1 MTLREKL
8 VVRRISWATLRNRY
22 FLAGIAAIIVIGA
35 ALIYFAFAGGSGD
48 SSASGKGE
56 VVSGVVQD
64 GSGKTVKYWYDPML
78 PMERYNA
85 PGKSSMNMDLQPKYA
100 DDAGG
105 DGIRV
110 SSQVR
115 QNLGVRTERVVFG
128 NLAPAIAVV
137 GRVETDERR
146 IFEVQTLTPGFVE
159 QLTVRAVGE
168 RVARGSR
175 VASVYSPELLG
186 AQHEYAAL
194 LKIRRSTITPGLRS
208 AARQRL
214 QLLGLPEAAIR
225 NLDRG
230 GRPQRAYGIFAPR
243 SGLVTAIGAR
253 PGARVEPGQ
262 SILTL
267 ADLSQVWVVAEVP
280 ELSLGQIRVG
290 QPAGIAFPAY
300 PGETRQGRIDY
311 IFPTL
316 DPEARTARVRI
327 TLPNTGGRLKI
338 GMFANVT
345 IGGTGVGGL
354 MVPAEAVISTGT
366 RDIVIVE
373 RKTGFIPVEVEVGS
387 TVKDKTVIRSG
398 LKLNDVVV
406 VSGQF
411 LIDSEASLAG
421 IIERLSRGR
430 RPEATQRRQNERLQ
444 GRGLVKAVDGAG
456 GSISISH
463 GPIRAINWPAMTMT
477 FPVKDRS
484 LLRGRRAGERILFEF
499 QRPQQG
505 EPPVIERIIPEPAR

>member
-1 MTLREKL
+1 MKLKETILVLR
-8 VVRRISWATLRNRY
+8 RPGAWRNKR
-22 FLAGIAAIIVIGA
+22 LLIAAIA
-35 ALIYFAFAGGSGD
+35 ALGLLLAGVVYAVVGGGESGSG
-48 SSASGKGE
+48 SAKGE
-56 VVSGVVQD
+56 LVNGVVQD
-64 GSGKTVKYWYDPML
+64 GSGKTVLYWYDPML

-100 DDAGG
+100 DAGG
-105 DGIRV
+105 GDTIRI
-110 SSQVR
+110 SSEVQ
-115 QNLGVRTERVVFG
+115 QNLGIRTTRVVYA
-128 NLAPAIAVV
+128 NLAPAIGVV

-168 RVARGSR
+168 QVGRGSR

-194 LKIRRSTITPGLRS
+194 RKIRRSTITPGLRS

-225 NLDRG
+225 RLDAG
-230 GRPQRAYGIFAPR
+230 GPPQRTYPVFAPR
-243 SGLVTAIGAR
+243 SGIVTAIGSR

-267 ADLSQVWVVAEVP
+267 ADVSQVWVVAEVP
-280 ELSLGQIRVG
+280 ELSLGQIRTRQTAEVT
-290 QPAGIAFPAY
+290 FPAY
-300 PGETRQGRIDY
+300 PGEVQRGRIDY

-316 DPEARTARVRI
+316 DAEARTGRVRI
-327 TLPNTGGRLKI
+327 TLPNPGGRLKI
-338 GMFANVT
+338 GMFAKVT
-345 IGGTGVGGL
+345 IGGTGSGGL
-354 MVPAEAVISTGT
+354 VVPAEAVISTGK
-366 RDIVIVE
+366 RDVVIV
-373 RKTGFIPVEVEVGS
+373 RRGDGFIPVEVELGS
-387 TVKDKTVIRSG
+387 TVGDRTIVQRG
-398 LKLNDVVV
+398 LNLNDIVV

-421 IIERLSRGR
+421 LVERLSRGQQ
-430 RPEATQRRQNERLQ
+430 PAVQQQRQANLIR
-444 GRGLVKAVDGAG
+444 GRGMVRSVDANAG
-456 GSISISH
+456 RVTLSH
-463 GPIRAINWPAMTMT
+463 DSVAAMDWPAMTMA

-484 LLRGRRAGERILFEF
+484 LLRGRKAGERVTFAF

-505 EPPVIERIIPEPAR
+505 QTPVIEMITPEAGQ